1 MKHSTKIGFTVVD
14 KFIPPPPPEFDLSK
28 KLILVKAP
36 PKGTCPRNLCEIPGG
51 GNKFVD
57 HGKEFSLLNSLRKG
71 PLFPYKILKVNLLT
85 KFLKKGPTVS

>member
-1 MKHSTKIGFTVVD
+1 MVV
-14 KFIPPPPPEFDLSK
+14 KFSAPPEFDLSK

-57 HGKEFSLLNSLRKG
+57 HGKAYFKLSLKASVKEIPQYRDFFENISKSPAQG
-71 PLFPYKILKVNLLT
+71 PHTGEL
-85 KFLKKGPTVS
+85 